1 MQNTVFLDPEQVF
14 RNPSDSYRWVM
25 LRASEYISR
34 KVFKILAIYVEH
46 SSTIIAKIQKFE
58 GRAAAKRRARNKRNA
73 AMSLDLSRN
82 TESIGLRATSALA
95 LAMFE
100 QTGLRR
106 LIDSEFDIDVRQKL
120 SPGNAVKAFIGDL
133 AALEG
138 KGALNNVSNIYATA
152 PTEKLFGSHVKAES
166 LNPTALSRNLDM
178 LFDKDLSE
186 LTYRCYRTLAERYHL
201 DSNVF
206 NIDST
211 NFGITALDKGA
222 DMPLAA
228 VPERCGHA
236 KDGHH
241 ERLVYSLLSITDE
254 NSVVCY
260 EKPYNG
266 STADQV
272 MDRDAVE
279 FLSGKV
285 EPRQSV
291 VVADC
296 KIATIPLVDLMC
308 SKGFG
313 FVAKCP
319 DNFGKKIR
327 RDIVYSVSKGTMDP
341 SSVRD
346 GWEIYDTDAEVDG
359 RRLRFV
365 AYRTAEDIEVGIR
378 YHATQ
383 GRKEAEALINRFASR
398 LYNCD
403 EDARRDVLEVLPK
416 LDAYAFDVMWEIV
429 PVEIPM
435 GYGHR
440 GRPRKDEK
448 PLTKTEYRVDIELVF
463 NVEKAKRLSQD
474 RGVSVLVTNLPRANA
489 DAKNIRFGA
498 TADTVLLTYLGQ
510 YQVEHAFRLMKD
522 GMGLSRVYIQ
532 KPSRENAM
540 MFVISLMTMMTDVI
554 DHMFKKAGMGTTFAS
569 MVERMKT
576 LILRYTPDLRDSY
589 LMGNERHISEYVDA
603 LNVLGIDTDK
613 M

>member
-1 MQNTVFLDPEQVF
+1 
-14 RNPSDSYRWVM
+14 
-25 LRASEYISR
+25 
-34 KVFKILAIYVEH
+34 
-46 SSTIIAKIQKFE
+46 
-58 GRAAAKRRARNKRNA
+58 
-73 AMSLDLSRN
+73 MSLDLSRN

-100 QTGLRR
+100 QTGLRK

-133 AALEG
+133 AGMSG
-138 KGALNNVSNIYATA
+138 KGAVNNVSNIYALA
-152 PTEKLFGSHVKAES
+152 PTEKLFGRHVKAES
-166 LNPTALSRNLDM
+166 LNPTALSRNLDL
-178 LFDKDLSE
+178 LFGRDLSE
-186 LTYRCYRTLAERYHL
+186 LTYRCYRTLAERYRL

-228 VPERCGHA
+228 IPERCGHA

-241 ERLVYSLLSITDE
+241 ERLVYSLLSVTDS
-254 NSVVCY
+254 NGVVCY

-285 EPRQSV
+285 DAKSSTLI
-291 VVADC
+291 ADC
-296 KIATIPLVDLMC
+296 KIATKPLVDLMRF
-308 SKGFG
+308 KGFG

-319 DNFGKKIR
+319 DNFGNKIR
-327 RDIVYSVSKGTMDP
+327 RDIVYSVSKGIMDP
-341 SSVRD
+341 STVRE

-378 YHATQ
+378 YHETQ

-403 EDARRDVLEVLPK
+403 EDARRDVLGVLPK
-416 LDAYAFDVMWEIV
+416 LEDYAFDVVWEIV

-448 PLTKTEYRVDIELVF
+448 PLTKTEYRVDVELAFDVD
-463 NVEKAKRLSQD
+463 KAKRLSQD

-489 DAKNIRFGA
+489 DAENIRFGA

-510 YQVEHAFRLMKD
+510 YKIEHAFRMMKY
-522 GMGLSRVYIQ
+522 GMGMSRVYIQ

-540 MFVISLMTMMTDVI
+540 NFVTTLMTMMTDVI
-554 DHMFKKAGMGTTFAS
+554 DHLFRKAGMDTTFAS

-576 LILRYTPDLRDSY
+576 LMVRYDPDLKGSY
-589 LMGNERHISEYVDA
+589 LDGTQRHIGEYAEA
-603 LNVLGIDTDK
+603 LKVLGIDTDR